1 MDIENI
7 IYTLKSINNDI
18 VVNQNISLEDLK
30 ILLLIIY
37 NEYILKQTESEIIKS
52 YLAIILHNFI
62 ELENNYFSSQINNF
76 NFIGLSQILNNKLPI
91 EKLINKG

>member
-62 ELENNYFSSQINNF
+62 ELENNYSSSQINNF

>member
-37 NEYILKQTESEIIKS
+37 NEYILKQTDSEIIKS

-62 ELENNYFSSQINNF
+62 ELEDNYFSSQINNF
-76 NFIGLSQILNNKLPI
+76 NFIGLSQILNHKLPI